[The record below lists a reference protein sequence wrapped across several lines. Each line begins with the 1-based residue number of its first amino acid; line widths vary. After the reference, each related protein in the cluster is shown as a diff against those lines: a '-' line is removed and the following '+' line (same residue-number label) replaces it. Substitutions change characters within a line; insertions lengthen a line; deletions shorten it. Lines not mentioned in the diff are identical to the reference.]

1 MSATE
6 DASVD
11 LEDLLTIDE
20 VLAKWPGKFTDNML
34 RTAIARDEL
43 GYVRVGRH
51 KKLTK
56 TLINEYLTRR
66 LVKPCQAKG
75 VEHPSSSSA
84 DTGST
89 ESPAS
94 PRSTDIP
101 MSPELR
107 ELAAEALV
115 RRRLN
120 RPSSSSPSSSPGTQR
135 PIPKLPKAS

>member
-1 MSATE
+1 MSEQRPT
-6 DASVD
+6 DVD

-20 VLAKWPGKFTDNML
+20 VLEKWPGKFTDNML

-56 TLINEYLTRR
+56 TLLNDYLSRR

-75 VEHPSSSSA
+75 VEHPSSNSA
-84 DTGST
+84 GIGST
-89 ESPAS
+89 ESPES
-94 PRSTDIP
+94 PQSIDTG

-107 ELAAEALV
+107 ELAAEALIQ
-115 RRRLN
+115 RRLN
-120 RPSSSSPSSSPGTQR
+120 KPSSSSPSSSPGTQR
-135 PIPKLPKAS
+135 PIRKLPKAS